1 MTVRRLIPAVPN
13 ELGEL
18 IIQHLSFQE
27 LVAGYFVSREWRDV
41 INNDDDIR
49 KKMFRLPKNIEQGH
63 RYDVIEFVRDKW
75 RNIDAEV
82 GQEVSHQAL
91 WSRISINPLVE
102 LSYTRD
108 IGGFYD
114 VEYVEHHL
122 PFWDQLSVGH
132 KTESDD
138 LFNSMVATYPPIAR
152 IRARYQKQEYMGPMI
167 RDYRPQYYAEGLRL
181 EDLLIDPR
189 PYTIELWPEQ
199 LWRIYIYLGEGDSEE
214 SAEEGVEEDG
224 EDSGEE
230 SDGTEGEEGSGQTQ
244 ENVAF
249 TDLDLPD
256 SEDGSD
262 NVPDDVGLTGGA

>member
-1 MTVRRLIPAVPN
+1 MASTMTVRRLIPAVPN

-49 KKMFRLPKNIEQGH
+49 KKMFRLPK
-63 RYDVIEFVRDKW
+63 K
-75 RNIDAEV
+75 
-82 GQEVSHQAL
+82 VSHQAL